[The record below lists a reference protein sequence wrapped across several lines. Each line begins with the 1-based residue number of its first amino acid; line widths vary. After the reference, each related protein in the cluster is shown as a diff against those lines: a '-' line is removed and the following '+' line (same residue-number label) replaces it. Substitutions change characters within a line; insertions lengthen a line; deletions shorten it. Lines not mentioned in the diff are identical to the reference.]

1 MASREGDSIYY
12 FTISMQ
18 IKYGLIKWS
27 GLIRGVA
34 FGGSVLIRRGATVLQ
49 INLISFRVNK
59 KITYPSSRFKCSQT
73 CIKRTKKKWAFKT
86 SDLLKEVQF
95 I

>member
-1 MASREGDSIYY
+1 MSKLRWIFFLRRKILERD
-12 FTISMQ
+12 
-18 IKYGLIKWS
+18 
-27 GLIRGVA
+27 
-34 FGGSVLIRRGATVLQ
+34 GGSVLIRRGATVLQ